1 MNIKRGKLVV
11 DFTNLWGKMQKKFRT
26 SHLSRF
32 LIMNVSGKQVSAGKK
47 TILNSKVMLICI
59 VNK

>member
-1 MNIKRGKLVV
+1 MNIKRWKLVV

-26 SHLSRF
+26 SLLSRF

>member
-26 SHLSRF
+26 SLLSRF
-32 LIMNVSGKQVSAGKK
+32 LIINVSGKQVSAGKK

>member
-1 MNIKRGKLVV
+1 
-11 DFTNLWGKMQKKFRT
+11 MQKKFRT
-26 SHLSRF
+26 SLLSRF

>member
-26 SHLSRF
+26 SRLSRF